1 MLVRAKCPRLTQ
13 SFPCRITPVA
23 WPLVVGSS
31 GGSVLGALL
40 MSSSMKVA
48 AVKVARVSQ
57 YGTPEELAD
66 ARRELAL
73 ANIEAAIERN
83 LAASPPLTP
92 EQKNRIAAL
101 LRTGGQR

>member
-1 MLVRAKCPRLTQ
+1 
-13 SFPCRITPVA
+13 
-23 WPLVVGSS
+23 
-31 GGSVLGALL
+31 
-40 MSSSMKVA
+40 MSIQKVA
-48 AVKVARVSQ
+48 AVKVARATQHGS
-57 YGTPEELAD
+57 PEEVAD

-92 EQKNRIAAL
+92 EQKKRIAAL